1 MSSTHTPGDET
12 PDDDEIFPF
21 IVDADTDRGQ
31 HIFCQNLLVNLFE
44 PGISPCKTEFPD
56 VKIKRQIIDHYLK
69 DICNITQQYGIYSI
83 EFTSPN
89 HNNRTYTIQTDDLDL
104 EFSKVFSEYIKS
116 IQYHNSQ
123 RANSIFT
130 NEVFAIIYSY
140 ISILEN
146 EIPLTNVSPTETS
159 KHLKVR
165 HEITLLSSYLNII
178 KENFTKD
185 DVSQH
190 TKHDLQKILAWFI
203 IDYFTH
209 NIDLIAQARK
219 NFRPQN
225 SNDDTAITE
234 QSDYVWDPEW
244 SHPAFISFPQSI
256 SSQAIGTISYIR
268 DYVRVI
274 PLTIDATPLNYNTF
288 LPDTQNNSLNST
300 VIHNENLN
308 GTRNLTQQDIQTPS
322 HFINEEI
329 VHTTTTQQSI
339 SPIRPNLTTPRNTN
353 PSQTQVTLQSTV
365 KPSVAPK
372 YSHMDYQTYRPMTI
386 PSKTRKT
393 FTRNNFADH
402 NYNYTHPS
410 KTNYQ
415 PQRNFNQ
422 YTKPRNWDNPTAQYN
437 SKNFQPNP
445 PQDRSEN
452 YPFFQQNKNKKQ
464 TSYQMDYLSSD
475 DDFLQPDIFAPN
487 TQEYRRQGIQKTRAN
502 YRNLS
507 PQPIDAQH
515 QQPIQ
520 QQNPINT
527 QSFQP
532 IQQQNPM
539 TAHSYQ
545 ASQMQNEIP
554 LPYYLQQH
562 EITRNQLSNFS
573 QMPNAAESL
582 QMTMNPYL
590 MGGSSITSNKPLMVF
605 TGTDPEY
612 SVEDYL
618 NAVTANLILNIG
630 PEPINTP
637 LHQNWIHRRT
647 ALIQTTL
654 DGAAQK
660 WFSVLPLEIKS
671 NWKRF
676 TQEFSKMFDSERN
689 KQQQRVL
696 CNEIRRLPNETIKQ
710 IAVRIETLV
719 RKAYSLNTHDYKNT
733 KMTEILMMTLTPQL
747 RKIAIK
753 KRASHPSS
761 IREPDLDFRKLVD
774 KLEQAEITMKLEET
788 ENLKLQYV
796 NRIETT
802 PTNINNIQE
811 SETDLVEKIT
821 EILNIYEKNPNFK
834 GKPSFKKWCNYCQRY
849 GHSISECKQ
858 KQQDSQNKPQKYKEP
873 NKSFYQYM
881 KKDQNLP
888 NKTVHSNN
896 SSGKPLPN
904 NTNYTRNQSPYNSS
918 YRGRS
923 PERRNTYNSSQNH
936 YNRPNSRNNYS
947 RSNSNTQRF
956 VSRSNSQSRNNYY
969 PNNQSR
975 NSSYNRNRN
984 YSYNRNRSYSNNRN
998 QNYPNNR
1005 SRNNS
1010 YNRSNYNRPNNNYQN
1025 RSRNNS
1031 QNRHPSYNNR
1041 YRNYSQSPHRNNNNY
1056 NNSNNRHRSSTPK
1069 HQRQI
1074 NQVQANPE
1082 TTSDPP
1088 GIDNTVTDTLQLNQ
1102 INCTSSDSESDTENT
1117 LSINMIKVENDYESV
1132 IYEQPFP
1139 SHIYENQ
1146 SEFLQNY
1153 YTTPINSTPTT
1164 QETNEIN
1171 TTDQTNKNTKTK
1183 CLNTNHIY
1191 QNIQKEQPKEKIWTI
1206 PFLLE
1211 SPRNKE
1217 FQPPDLEID
1226 FLIDSGAESNIIN
1239 IPTWNEIKTLHPK
1252 LTPLDT
1258 SSKLATAQGS
1268 TLINYGKIQLFLL
1281 PTRTMEQSKILN
1293 KPFKQIFHITDI
1305 KYNIIGIPFISK
1317 YIPTI
1322 NILNSKIL
1330 IKDKYTKTKET
1341 SLTFFQRLN
1350 KQPPFFSKFYP
1361 IYNQQRKH
1369 LKPLS
1374 GNIYNFSI
1382 KQVHQYDKEQNK
1394 QKFYMSDFEF
1404 KPIHKFFK
1412 ITISSIKY
1420 LKNSNSDIISL
1431 HVYNNTPY
1439 QVTLPL
1445 GLLGYCET
1453 NATISPIH
1461 EKAYRVNNI
1470 LQLLDICQSTILNEE
1485 LSINNIISNENRNT
1499 DYFTKTPYFK
1509 PTFNISNYTEK
1520 QQKFLTMFNFQHSQI
1535 TQDEFEKL
1543 AKQLIKYSSVYAT
1556 SKFDV
1561 GKISSSLHLP
1571 LKPDAVF
1578 KKQRA
1583 SKVPI
1588 HLHDKVNRLLD
1599 ILEQYNI
1606 ISPVNK
1612 EEQPK
1617 GNTFINPVI
1626 ILAKGES
1633 LKIVLD
1639 ARYLNSLI
1647 DESKCNWPIE
1657 PIQVILTKINGK
1669 YFTNADMN
1677 SAYNQMPLDEQ
1688 SRRLTQFVIGN
1699 QQYEFNRLFYGI
1711 SIGPA
1716 AFSAFMSKIFRPLIL
1731 KKNAITYL
1739 DDVFMQSQTKDEMF
1753 KVLEKY
1759 HQILQNEN
1767 LKAAPD
1773 KSHFFL
1779 TRVKFLGHNIE
1790 RKTITPLKS
1799 RIDAIQK
1806 LQPPTNKKKIQEFL
1820 GMLNFLSK
1828 YVYKMQLYLRPFY
1841 NILRQQ
1847 NNFEWNTE
1855 NQARFEEIKKLLT
1868 EQISNTIPDPDQ
1880 PFYAMC
1886 DASNFGI
1893 GAALLQSHNGTNKMN
1908 LISANSRLFTQA
1920 ELRLSTLMRECT
1932 AIIYTLTEYEFLILG
1947 SKHPTV
1953 LFTDHKPII
1962 FLFTQKSNPNHRVY
1976 RFQLILMKFPNL
1988 HIVWTAGKNLALP
2001 DTLSRNTPPE
2011 LLTRKTTVEIPK
2023 NIKFYLAENE
2033 TSPRLECKYAVKT
2046 DIEQSQINNLQH
2058 FPLYL
2063 DCQNNHYEVDLLG
2076 TSTFKPIPYSQWI
2089 KNNTQQKRTKQHLPK
2104 KDHFPLIEKEDL
2116 TDKINLSGPQTNDS
2130 KYTINQVFDL
2140 HDPLD
2145 TIPLSKLE
2153 IENIF
2158 LPPTETITISTLKQ
2172 YQNLD
2177 PVIRQL
2183 KSWHKYKT
2191 KPIKADSTILGNK
2204 TLLRYFRKF
2213 NNTTINENTD
2223 LLEYNL
2229 NESTVPCLPIS
2240 MILIAFNISHTQN
2253 IKGHSGSEKTYSNFI
2268 QNFYFPNA
2276 PIWIKV
2282 LCNDCIVCQL
2292 NKPYP
2297 NQKQIAQKQDFKGQS
2312 LYFNHRISFDTKGP
2326 ISPSSE
2332 GNSYIMVIV
2341 DAFTHYVALNPV
2353 PHCNAYYAYTTLYE
2367 HWIAK
2372 FGLPEILVTDN
2383 GTEFINNEIITLCHL
2398 YNIKHKPR
2406 TSHAPWTNGLV
2417 EGMNRSL
2424 QEYLRCIIN
2433 GNDTKYTEWS
2443 ADVKLFPLAYNSQIT
2458 TTLGMSPYEM
2468 VFNQK
2473 PRKPIMFTANSHK
2486 NAQGYCQPNKDS
2498 ICYNLPLH
2506 THDEDHFHHPQIL
2519 KLASGTHTE
2528 WILNRDKKHNEIYQ
2542 KITKKLLQRQNI
2554 NDQINSRFTPA
2565 SDLKIGTFVLI
2576 PNFNTQKGISKKL
2589 QPLRKGPY
2597 QIIAKP
2603 TDVTYKITDS
2613 DKKEIVQHRNN
2624 LLPYYPKE
2632 YALRELTQ
2640 LYSFTGLKII
2650 QNEPHLKNTEQNDNP
2665 TENQNTKPTATK
2677 NNTQNHKE
2685 PPKPRKNRKMTEQII
2700 PQEEIDKSEHRKAT
2714 RLRNQPRKNYKM
2726 FIPQSKILKKV
2737 EFKK

>member
-1 MSSTHTPGDET
+1 MSSTHTPGEES
-12 PDDDEIFPF
+12 PDDDDIFPF
-21 IVDADTDRGQ
+21 IVDATTDRGQ
-31 HIFCQNLLVNLFE
+31 HIFCKNLLLNLFE

-69 DICNITQQYGIYSI
+69 DICNLTQQYGIYSI
-83 EFTSPN
+83 EFSSPN
-89 HNNRTYTIQTDDLDL
+89 QNHSKYIIQTDDLDL
-104 EFSKVFSEYIKS
+104 EFSKIFSEYIKS

-146 EIPLTNVSPTETS
+146 EIQIPNVSPTETS
-159 KHLKVR
+159 KHIRVR
-165 HEITLLSSYLNII
+165 HEITLLSSFLNII

-185 DVSQH
+185 EVSQH

-209 NIDLIAQARK
+209 NIDLISQARK

-244 SHPAFISFPQSI
+244 SHPAFINFPQSI
-256 SSQAIGTISYIR
+256 SSQAISTISYVR

-288 LPDTQNNSLNST
+288 LPDMQNNSLNST
-300 VIHNENLN
+300 VIHIENLN

-353 PSQTQVTLQSTV
+353 SSQTQVTLQSTV

-386 PSKTRKT
+386 PPKTRKT

-415 PQRNFNQ
+415 PRKNFSN
-422 YTKPRNWDNPTAQYN
+422 YTRSRNWDNPMAPPN
-437 SKNFQPNP
+437 SVNFQTNLHP

-475 DDFLQPDIFAPN
+475 DDFLQPDIFTPYN
-487 TQEYRRQGIQKTRAN
+487 QEYRGQGIQKPHT
-502 YRNLS
+502 YHRNFS
-507 PQPIDAQH
+507 PQPIDTQI

-520 QQNPINT
+520 QQNPNNK
-527 QSFQP
+527 SFQP

-539 TAHSYQ
+539 IANSYQ
-545 ASQMQNEIP
+545 PAQMQNEIP

-660 WFSVLPLEIKS
+660 WFSVLPIEIKS

-710 IAVRIETLV
+710 LAVRIETLV

-796 NRIETT
+796 NRIETAS
-802 PTNINNIQE
+802 TNINNIQE
-811 SETDLVEKIT
+811 SDTDLVEKIT
-821 EILNIYEKNPNFK
+821 EILNIYEKHPNFK
-834 GKPSFKKWCNYCQRY
+834 GKPSFKKWCNYCRRY
-849 GHSISECKQ
+849 GHSISECRQ
-858 KQQDSQNKPQKYKEP
+858 KQQDNQNKPQKYKEP

-888 NKTVHSNN
+888 NKTVYSNN

-904 NTNYTRNQSPYNSS
+904 NTNYTRNQSPYSSS

-923 PERRNTYNSSQNH
+923 PERRNTHNSSQNH

-947 RSNSNTQRF
+947 RSHSNTQRF

-984 YSYNRNRSYSNNRN
+984 YSNNRNRSYSNNRN
-998 QNYPNNR
+998 QNYPNNQ

-1010 YNRSNYNRPNNNYQN
+1010 YNKSNYNRPNNNYQN

-1031 QNRHPSYNNR
+1031 QNRHSSYNNR

-1069 HQRQI
+1069 HQRHI
-1074 NQVQANPE
+1074 NQVQSNPE

-1088 GIDNTVTDTLQLNQ
+1088 GIDDTVTDTLQLNQ
-1102 INCTSSDSESDTENT
+1102 INCESSDSESDAENT
-1117 LSINMIKVENDYESV
+1117 LSINMIKVENDYEPV
-1132 IYEQPFP
+1132 IYEEPFS

-1146 SEFLQNY
+1146 SELLHNY
-1153 YTTPINSTPTT
+1153 YIEPVHSTPTT
-1164 QETNEIN
+1164 QKTNEIN
-1171 TTDQTNKNTKTK
+1171 TTNQPNEKEKTK

-1211 SPRNKE
+1211 SPKSKE

-1252 LTPLDT
+1252 LTPLET

-1281 PTRTMEQSKILN
+1281 PTRTMEQNKILT

-1305 KYNIIGIPFISK
+1305 KHNIIGIPFISK

-1330 IKDKYTKTKET
+1330 IKDKYTKTKDT

-1361 IYNQQRKH
+1361 IYNQQRTH

-1382 KQVHQYDKEQNK
+1382 KQVHQYDKKQNK

-1453 NATISPIH
+1453 NATILPIH
-1461 EKAYRVNNI
+1461 EKAYRVKNI

-1485 LSINNIISNENRNT
+1485 LSINNIISNENRNS

-1509 PTFNISNYTEK
+1509 PTFNISNYTEN

-1571 LKPDAVF
+1571 LKPDAIF
-1578 KKQRA
+1578 RKQRA

-1588 HLHDKVNRLLD
+1588 HLYDKVNRLLD

-1617 GNTFINPVI
+1617 GNTFINRVI

-1669 YFTNADMN
+1669 YFTTADMN

-1739 DDVFMQSQTKDEMF
+1739 DDVFMQSQTKEEMF
-1753 KVLEKY
+1753 NVLEQY

-1779 TRVKFLGHNIE
+1779 TKVKFLGHNIE

-1820 GMLNFLSK
+1820 GILNFLSK

-1847 NNFEWNTE
+1847 NNFEWNIE
-1855 NQARFEEIKKLLT
+1855 HQARFEEIKKLLT
-1868 EQISNTIPDPDQ
+1868 EQISNTIPDSNQ

-1893 GAALLQSHNGTNKMN
+1893 GAALLQSHNSTNKMN

-2033 TSPRLECKYAVKT
+2033 TSPRLECK
-2046 DIEQSQINNLQH
+2046 ICS
-2058 FPLYL
+2058 
-2063 DCQNNHYEVDLLG
+2063 
-2076 TSTFKPIPYSQWI
+2076 
-2089 KNNTQQKRTKQHLPK
+2089 KN
-2104 KDHFPLIEKEDL
+2104 
-2116 TDKINLSGPQTNDS
+2116 
-2130 KYTINQVFDL
+2130 
-2140 HDPLD
+2140 
-2145 TIPLSKLE
+2145 
-2153 IENIF
+2153 
-2158 LPPTETITISTLKQ
+2158 
-2172 YQNLD
+2172 
-2177 PVIRQL
+2177 
-2183 KSWHKYKT
+2183 
-2191 KPIKADSTILGNK
+2191 
-2204 TLLRYFRKF
+2204 
-2213 NNTTINENTD
+2213 
-2223 LLEYNL
+2223 
-2229 NESTVPCLPIS
+2229 
-2240 MILIAFNISHTQN
+2240 
-2253 IKGHSGSEKTYSNFI
+2253 
-2268 QNFYFPNA
+2268 
-2276 PIWIKV
+2276 
-2282 LCNDCIVCQL
+2282 
-2292 NKPYP
+2292 
-2297 NQKQIAQKQDFKGQS
+2297 
-2312 LYFNHRISFDTKGP
+2312 
-2326 ISPSSE
+2326 
-2332 GNSYIMVIV
+2332 
-2341 DAFTHYVALNPV
+2341 
-2353 PHCNAYYAYTTLYE
+2353 
-2367 HWIAK
+2367 
-2372 FGLPEILVTDN
+2372 
-2383 GTEFINNEIITLCHL
+2383 
-2398 YNIKHKPR
+2398 
-2406 TSHAPWTNGLV
+2406 
-2417 EGMNRSL
+2417 
-2424 QEYLRCIIN
+2424 
-2433 GNDTKYTEWS
+2433 
-2443 ADVKLFPLAYNSQIT
+2443 
-2458 TTLGMSPYEM
+2458 
-2468 VFNQK
+2468 
-2473 PRKPIMFTANSHK
+2473 
-2486 NAQGYCQPNKDS
+2486 
-2498 ICYNLPLH
+2498 
-2506 THDEDHFHHPQIL
+2506 
-2519 KLASGTHTE
+2519 
-2528 WILNRDKKHNEIYQ
+2528 
-2542 KITKKLLQRQNI
+2542 
-2554 NDQINSRFTPA
+2554 
-2565 SDLKIGTFVLI
+2565 
-2576 PNFNTQKGISKKL
+2576 
-2589 QPLRKGPY
+2589 
-2597 QIIAKP
+2597 
-2603 TDVTYKITDS
+2603 
-2613 DKKEIVQHRNN
+2613 
-2624 LLPYYPKE
+2624 
-2632 YALRELTQ
+2632 
-2640 LYSFTGLKII
+2640 
-2650 QNEPHLKNTEQNDNP
+2650 
-2665 TENQNTKPTATK
+2665 
-2677 NNTQNHKE
+2677 
-2685 PPKPRKNRKMTEQII
+2685 
-2700 PQEEIDKSEHRKAT
+2700 
-2714 RLRNQPRKNYKM
+2714 
-2726 FIPQSKILKKV
+2726 
-2737 EFKK
+2737 

>member
-1 MSSTHTPGDET
+1 MSSTHTPGEES
-12 PDDDEIFPF
+12 PDDDDIFPF
-21 IVDADTDRGQ
+21 IVDATTDRGQ
-31 HIFCQNLLVNLFE
+31 HIFCKNLLLNLFE
-44 PGISPCKTEFPD
+44 PGISPCQTEFPD

-69 DICNITQQYGIYSI
+69 DICNLTQQYGIYSI
-83 EFTSPN
+83 EFSSPN
-89 HNNRTYTIQTDDLDL
+89 QNHSKYVIQTDDLDL

-146 EIPLTNVSPTETS
+146 EIPIPNVSPTETS
-159 KHLKVR
+159 KHIRVR
-165 HEITLLSSYLNII
+165 HEITLLSSFLNII

-185 DVSQH
+185 EVSQH

-209 NIDLIAQARK
+209 NIDLISQARK

-244 SHPAFISFPQSI
+244 SHPAFINFPQSI
-256 SSQAIGTISYIR
+256 SSQAISTISYVR

-288 LPDTQNNSLNST
+288 LPDMQNNSLNST

-393 FTRNNFADH
+393 FTRNNFAEH

-410 KTNYQ
+410 KTNY
-415 PQRNFNQ
+415 PPRKNFNN
-422 YTKPRNWDNPTAQYN
+422 YTRSRNWDNPMAQTN
-437 SKNFQPNP
+437 SVNFQTNLHPS
-445 PQDRSEN
+445 QDRSEN

-475 DDFLQPDIFAPN
+475 DDFLQPDIFAPYN
-487 TQEYRRQGIQKTRAN
+487 QEYRGQGVQKPHTNHRIF
-502 YRNLS
+502 S
-507 PQPIDAQH
+507 PQPIDTQN

-527 QSFQP
+527 QYFQP

-539 TAHSYQ
+539 ITHSYQ
-545 ASQMQNEIP
+545 PTQMQNEIP

-710 IAVRIETLV
+710 LAVRIETLV

-796 NRIETT
+796 NRIETNT
-802 PTNINNIQE
+802 TSINNIQE
-811 SETDLVEKIT
+811 SDTDLVEKIT
-821 EILNIYEKNPNFK
+821 EILNIYEKHPNFK
-834 GKPSFKKWCNYCQRY
+834 GKPSFKKWCNYCRRY
-849 GHSISECKQ
+849 GHSISECRQ
-858 KQQDSQNKPQKYKEP
+858 KQQDNQNKPQKYKEP

-888 NKTVHSNN
+888 NKTVYSNN

-904 NTNYTRNQSPYNSS
+904 NTNYTRNQSPHNSS

-923 PERRNTYNSSQNH
+923 PERRNTQNSSQNH

-947 RSNSNTQRF
+947 RSNSNTTQF

-984 YSYNRNRSYSNNRN
+984 YSNNRNRSYSNNRN

-1031 QNRHPSYNNR
+1031 QNRHSSYNNR
-1041 YRNYSQSPHRNNNNY
+1041 YRNYSQSPHRNNNHY

-1069 HQRQI
+1069 HQRNI
-1074 NQVQANPE
+1074 NQVQSNPE

-1088 GIDNTVTDTLQLNQ
+1088 GIDDTVNDTLQLNQ
-1102 INCTSSDSESDTENT
+1102 INCGSSDSESETENT
-1117 LSINMIKVENDYESV
+1117 ISINMIAVENDYEPI
-1132 IYEQPFP
+1132 IYEQPFS

-1146 SEFLQNY
+1146 SELLHNY
-1153 YTTPINSTPTT
+1153 YIEPIHSTPTT
-1164 QETNEIN
+1164 QKTNGIN
-1171 TTDQTNKNTKTK
+1171 TTNQPNENDKTK

-1252 LTPLDT
+1252 LTPLET

-1268 TLINYGKIQLFLL
+1268 TLVNYGKIQLFLL
-1281 PTRTMEQSKILN
+1281 PTRTMEQNKILT

-1305 KYNIIGIPFISK
+1305 KHKIIGIPFISK

-1330 IKDKYTKTKET
+1330 IKDKYTKTKDT

-1382 KQVHQYDKEQNK
+1382 KQVHQYDKKQNK
-1394 QKFYMSDFEF
+1394 QQLYMSDFEF

-1485 LSINNIISNENRNT
+1485 LSINNIISNEKRNT

-1509 PTFNISNYTEK
+1509 PTFNINNYTEN

-1669 YFTNADMN
+1669 YFTTADMN

-1739 DDVFMQSQTKDEMF
+1739 DDVLMQSQTKEEMF
-1753 KVLEKY
+1753 NVLEQY

-1855 NQARFEEIKKLLT
+1855 HQARFEEIKKLLT
-1868 EQISNTIPDPDQ
+1868 EQISNTIPDPNQ

-1988 HIVWTAGKNLALP
+1988 HIVWTAGRNLALP

-2023 NIKFYLAENE
+2023 NKKFYLAKNE
-2033 TSPRLECKYAVKT
+2033 LSPRLECKYAVKT
-2046 DIEQSQINNLQH
+2046 DVEQSQINNLQH

-2089 KNNTQQKRTKQHLPK
+2089 KNNTQQKRVKQHSHK
-2104 KDHFPLIEKEDL
+2104 KDLFPLIEKENL

-2130 KYTINQVFDL
+2130 KYTINQVFDH

-2158 LPPTETITISTLKQ
+2158 RPPTETITISTLKQ

-2191 KPIKADSTILGNK
+2191 KPVKADTTILGNK

-2223 LLEYNL
+2223 LLEYKL
-2229 NESTVPCLPIS
+2229 NESTVPCLPLS
-2240 MILIAFNISHTQN
+2240 MILIAFNNSHTQN

-2297 NQKQIAQKQDFKGQS
+2297 NQKQDFKGQS

-2398 YNIKHKPR
+2398 YNIKDKPR

-2433 GNDTKYTEWS
+2433 GNDTRYTEWS

-2542 KITKKLLQRQNI
+2542 KVTKKLLQRQNI
-2554 NDQINSRFTPA
+2554 NEQINSRFTPA

-2603 TDVTYKITDS
+2603 TDVT
-2613 DKKEIVQHRNN
+2613 
-2624 LLPYYPKE
+2624 
-2632 YALRELTQ
+2632 
-2640 LYSFTGLKII
+2640 
-2650 QNEPHLKNTEQNDNP
+2650 
-2665 TENQNTKPTATK
+2665 
-2677 NNTQNHKE
+2677 
-2685 PPKPRKNRKMTEQII
+2685 
-2700 PQEEIDKSEHRKAT
+2700 
-2714 RLRNQPRKNYKM
+2714 
-2726 FIPQSKILKKV
+2726 
-2737 EFKK
+2737 